1 MVKYIIKIDCTH
13 ITNLSFN
20 GINIRLGKKKTRY
33 RRKVSQCPPD
43 LTLGYISCIFPYIKS
58 IKIIH
63 KKLNN
68 FTRKTL
74 EFYCESESDLS
85 SEEFIDFIE
94 VLKKIGFSSHDNK
107 TVRYVKIINYYEET
121 ILRHE
126 HVDIII
132 YTFTSLE
139 RIQPIFRTPR
149 IRRNPNS
156 RYKYRT
162 ELLNICKNLTV

>member
-20 GINIRLGKKKTRY
+20 GRNIRLGKKKTRK

-68 FTRKTL
+68 FTMKTL
-74 EFYCESESDLS
+74 EFYCESESESDLS

-94 VLKKIGFSSHDNK
+94 VLKKIGFSSIDN
-107 TVRYVKIINYYEET
+107 TEIRYVKIINYYEET
-121 ILRHE
+121 ILRYK

-139 RIQPIFRTPR
+139 RIQPIFR
-149 IRRNPNS
+149 IRRY

>member
-1 MVKYIIKIDCTH
+1 M
-13 ITNLSFN
+13 
-20 GINIRLGKKKTRY
+20 
-33 RRKVSQCPPD
+33 
-43 LTLGYISCIFPYIKS
+43 
-58 IKIIH
+58 
-63 KKLNN
+63 
-68 FTRKTL
+68 KTL
-74 EFYCESESDLS
+74 EFYCESVFDLS
-85 SEEFIDFIE
+85 TEEFIHFIE
-94 VLKKIGFSSHDNK
+94 VLKKIGFSSHDNT

-156 RYKYRT
+156 RYFT
-162 ELLNICKNLTV
+162 ELLYICKNLTV

>member
-20 GINIRLGKKKTRY
+20 GRNIRLGKKKTRY

-43 LTLGYISCIFPYIKS
+43 LTLGYILCIFPYIKS

-74 EFYCESESDLS
+74 EFYCESESESDLS

-94 VLKKIGFSSHDNK
+94 VLKKIGFSSIDN
-107 TVRYVKIINYYEET
+107 TEIRYVKIINYYEET
-121 ILRHE
+121 ILRYK

-139 RIQPIFRTPR
+139 RIQPIFR
-149 IRRNPNS
+149 IRRY

>member
-1 MVKYIIKIDCTH
+1 MINYIIKIDCTH

-20 GINIRLGKKKTRY
+20 GRNIRFGKKKTRN

-63 KKLNN
+63 KKINN
-68 FTRKTL
+68 FTMKTL
-74 EFYCESESDLS
+74 EFHCESEFDLS
-85 SEEFIDFIE
+85 SEEFIHFIE
-94 VLKKIGFSSHDNK
+94 VLKKIGFSSIDNSK
-107 TVRYVKIINYYEET
+107 VKYVKIINYIDGT
-121 ILRHE
+121 VLRHE

-139 RIQPIFRTPR
+139 RIEPIFRTPR
-149 IRRNPNS
+149 IPRNPKC
-156 RYKYRT
+156 RYAT
-162 ELLNICKNLTV
+162 ELLYICKNISV

>member
-20 GINIRLGKKKTRY
+20 GRNIRLGKKKTRK
-33 RRKVSQCPPD
+33 RRTVSQCPPD
-43 LTLGYISCIFPYIKS
+43 LTLGYISCIFSYIKS

-68 FTRKTL
+68 FTMKTL
-74 EFYCESESDLS
+74 EFYCEREYDLS
-85 SEEFIDFIE
+85 TEEFIHFIE
-94 VLKKIGFSSHDNK
+94 VLKKIGFSSHDNT
-107 TVRYVKIINYYEET
+107 TVRYVKIINYVDKT

-149 IRRNPNS
+149 IHRNPDS
-156 RYKYRT
+156 RYFT
-162 ELLNICKNLTV
+162 ELLYICKNLTA

>member
-20 GINIRLGKKKTRY
+20 GRNIRLGKKKTRY
-33 RRKVSQCPPD
+33 RRKLSQCPPD

-74 EFYCESESDLS
+74 EFYCESESESDLS

-94 VLKKIGFSSHDNK
+94 VLKKIGFSSIDN
-107 TVRYVKIINYYEET
+107 TEIRYVKIINYYEET
-121 ILRHE
+121 ILRYK

-139 RIQPIFRTPR
+139 RIQPIFR
-149 IRRNPNS
+149 IRRY

-162 ELLNICKNLTV
+162 

>member
-1 MVKYIIKIDCTH
+1 M
-13 ITNLSFN
+13 
-20 GINIRLGKKKTRY
+20 
-33 RRKVSQCPPD
+33 
-43 LTLGYISCIFPYIKS
+43 
-58 IKIIH
+58 
-63 KKLNN
+63 
-68 FTRKTL
+68 KTL

-94 VLKKIGFSSHDNK
+94 VLKKIGFSSIDN
-107 TVRYVKIINYYEET
+107 TEIRYVKIINYYEET
-121 ILRHE
+121 ILRYK

-139 RIQPIFRTPR
+139 RIQPIFR
-149 IRRNPNS
+149 IRRY

>member
-1 MVKYIIKIDCTH
+1 MVKYIIKIDCSH

-20 GINIRLGKKKTRY
+20 GRNIRLGKKKTRY

-43 LTLGYISCIFPYIKS
+43 LTLGYILCIFPYIKS

-94 VLKKIGFSSHDNK
+94 VLKKIGFSSIDNTK
-107 TVRYVKIINYYEET
+107 IRYVKIINYFDESIIRY
-121 ILRHE
+121 E

-139 RIQPIFRTPR
+139 RIQPIFRTLR
-149 IRRNPNS
+149 IRRNLNS

>member
-20 GINIRLGKKKTRY
+20 GRNIRLGKKKTRK

-68 FTRKTL
+68 FTMKTL
-74 EFYCESESDLS
+74 VFYCESEFDLS
-85 SEEFIDFIE
+85 TEEFIHFIE
-94 VLKKIGFSSHDNK
+94 VLKKIGFSSRDNT

-149 IRRNPNS
+149 IRRNPNN
-156 RYKYRT
+156 RYFT
-162 ELLNICKNLTV
+162 ELLYICKNLTA

>member
-20 GINIRLGKKKTRY
+20 GRNIRLGKKKTRK

-43 LTLGYISCIFPYIKS
+43 LTLGYILCIFPYIKS

-68 FTRKTL
+68 FTMKTL
-74 EFYCESESDLS
+74 EFYCESESESDLS

-94 VLKKIGFSSHDNK
+94 VLKKIGFSSIDNTK
-107 TVRYVKIINYYEET
+107 IRYVKIINYYEET
-121 ILRHE
+121 ILRYK

-139 RIQPIFRTPR
+139 RIQPIFR
-149 IRRNPNS
+149 IRRY

>member
-1 MVKYIIKIDCTH
+1 M
-13 ITNLSFN
+13 
-20 GINIRLGKKKTRY
+20 
-33 RRKVSQCPPD
+33 
-43 LTLGYISCIFPYIKS
+43 
-58 IKIIH
+58 
-63 KKLNN
+63 
-68 FTRKTL
+68 KTL

-94 VLKKIGFSSHDNK
+94 VLKKIGFSSIDNTK
-107 TVRYVKIINYYEET
+107 IRYVKIINYYEET
-121 ILRHE
+121 ILRYK

-149 IRRNPNS
+149 IRRY

>member
-20 GINIRLGKKKTRY
+20 GRNIRLGKKKTRY

-43 LTLGYISCIFPYIKS
+43 LTLGYILCIFPYIKS

-68 FTRKTL
+68 FTMKTL
-74 EFYCESESDLS
+74 EFYCESEFDLS
-85 SEEFIDFIE
+85 TEEFIHFIE
-94 VLKKIGFSSHDNK
+94 VLKKIGFSSHDNT

-156 RYKYRT
+156 RYFT
-162 ELLNICKNLTV
+162 ELLYICKNLTA